1 MRGNLPSLALLDVF
15 QVIASGVA
23 CTPRQ
28 VAQYTNCTLLAATKS
43 DMQNPIS
50 ACIKFLEANE
60 LIRLQEEE
68 DCVGHKYVPT
78 PLGLACLAASLPPD
92 EGLLLFNEL
101 QRARQCF
108 VLDTDLHIIHEV
120 LYSLQICENLLLSNQ
135 SI

>member
-1 MRGNLPSLALLDVF
+1 MF

-23 CTPRQ
+23 CTPQQ
-28 VAQYTNCTLLAATKS
+28 VSEYTNCTLLAATKS
-43 DMQNPIS
+43 DLQNPIS
-50 ACIKFLEANE
+50 ACIQFLETSE
-60 LIRLQEEE
+60 LIRLQEE
-68 DCVGHKYVPT
+68 CVGHKYVPT

-108 VLDTDLHIIHEV
+108 VLDTELHIIYEV
-120 LYSLQICENLLLSNQ
+120 LYSLQICENLFSSNQ